1 MVGFRRR
8 FYWLVAIT
16 AYWLCALSLLVREV
30 PIYDDGYGLSASLFW
45 GNHPPSTYP
54 QVLYPYLFAASII
67 TFLGCGLTTWL
78 VRLWRP
84 RLSLLFLVSSATTLF
99 SLLLVG
105 AISDVGTVRHLWRGP
120 TMCGGVSSV
129 WAFLKV
135 VVPMSVFA
143 GILELARDSL
153 NT

>member
-8 FYWLVAIT
+8 FYWIVAIT
-16 AYWLCALSLLVREV
+16 AYRLCALSLLVREV

-78 VRLWRP
+78 VWLWRP
-84 RLSLLFLVSSATTLF
+84 RLSRLFLVSSATTLF

-120 TMCGGVSSV
+120 TIVRLGLQRV
-129 WAFLKV
+129 
-135 VVPMSVFA
+135 
-143 GILELARDSL
+143 GILEGGGSYVRVRWHSG
-153 NT
+153 TGPR